1 MVVDLLRNLGYNDV
15 QINRIINDVS
25 LIKRTDEK
33 LKNSIINVYD
43 FLKDMGYSSEEI
55 ISITTLSPTLFNN
68 SGWVSNVI
76 FKLVIPMLMSL
87 FFNLFNSS

>member
-55 ISITTLSPTLFNN
+55 ISITTLSPTLFNL
-68 SGWVSNVI
+68 SKEKIKEKIDYFIGLGFTKAQI
-76 FKLVIPMLMSL
+76 KK
-87 FFNLFNSS
+87 

>member
-33 LKNSIINVYD
+33 LKNSKYICD
-43 FLKDMGYSSEEI
+43 LPKF
-55 ISITTLSPTLFNN
+55 
-68 SGWVSNVI
+68 
-76 FKLVIPMLMSL
+76 
-87 FFNLFNSS
+87 

>member
-43 FLKDMGYSSEEI
+43 FLKDMGYSGEEI
-55 ISITTLSPTLFNN
+55 ISITTLSHLYL
-68 SGWVSNVI
+68 I
-76 FKLVIPMLMSL
+76 YQKKK
-87 FFNLFNSS
+87 